1 MAASRIAGAVTFPEV
16 ALESILEYGLCVKN
30 LLDVSSVCR
39 LWMKAA
45 KEPFSWAGKE
55 VFIEGARA
63 ITREQLSAWLPCWRW
78 AQRLHLTYSQM
89 DLLAVPLTAPH
100 AIVHLW
106 QTESDRARSTSW
118 RERTSV
124 TDETRAHISSDP
136 LGFWNEIRI
145 LDIPCLA
152 CLTDDRAPDAVC
164 LMREKLDDEGVDLWA
179 PIVLG
184 WTSAKTFDELAEGFS
199 AWYRNGRARG
209 YEDSH
214 FILCADMFPDLA
226 WERGDRTWLLAGHP
240 RRARVPPLFQL
251 WGQSG
256 ARVTLCNA
264 HLDRERNE
272 IQLTTESD
280 VVHRFFMP
288 GEKHRMP
295 EELRFFVAMPD
306 DLPLRRQQRRHPHR
320 NFVELPVPFLAST
333 LRQP

>member
-1 MAASRIAGAVTFPEV
+1 MAASRIAGAVTFPDV
-16 ALESILEYGLCVKN
+16 ALESILEYGLCVPN

-136 LGFWNEIRI
+136 LGFWSKISI
-145 LDIPCLA
+145 LDTPCLA
-152 CLTDDRAPDAVC
+152 CLTADRAPDEVR
-164 LMREKLDDEGVDLWA
+164 LMREELDDEGVDLWA
-179 PIVLG
+179 PILLG
-184 WTSAKTFDELAEGFS
+184 WTSAKTLNELAEGFS
-199 AWYRNGRARG
+199 ARHVNGRARG
-209 YEDSH
+209 RGDSN
-214 FILCADMFPDLA
+214 FIACADMIPDLE
-226 WERGDRTWLLAGHP
+226 WERADRKRHLSGQ
-240 RRARVPPLFQL
+240 RGRARAPPLYEV

-256 ARVTLCNA
+256 ARVTLCDA
-264 HLDRERNE
+264 YLDRRRNS
-272 IQLTTESD
+272 IQLITDSNI
-280 VVHRFFMP
+280 VHRFFIR
-288 GEKHRMP
+288 GERRPMP
-295 EELRFFVAMPD
+295 EKLRFFVAMAD
-306 DLPLRRQQRRHPHR
+306 DLRLRRHQRSHPH
-320 NFVELPVPFLAST
+320 
-333 LRQP
+333 